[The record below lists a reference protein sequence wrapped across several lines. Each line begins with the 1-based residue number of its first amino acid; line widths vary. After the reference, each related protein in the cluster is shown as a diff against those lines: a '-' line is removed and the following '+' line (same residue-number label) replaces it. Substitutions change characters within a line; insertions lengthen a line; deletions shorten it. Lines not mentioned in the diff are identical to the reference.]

1 MEKWKKVNEKYEI
14 STTGKLRR
22 ESKMIKGAIK
32 SHGYYEYS
40 MCINNKRVY
49 ALAHR
54 LVASAF
60 LNQVDGKNEIN
71 HIDCNPLNNA
81 VENLEWVTHSE
92 NIRHSRKLNRY
103 PKNIKS
109 RTAETIEKDIAAK
122 RILMK
127 PVVDEFGNTFQ
138 TAKAAAQ
145 AHGLSD
151 QAVKLAI
158 RSGHKSAN
166 RYWKYLNN

>member
-32 SHGYYEYS
+32 LHGYYEYS
-40 MCINNKRVY
+40 MCINNKRIY

-60 LNQVDGKNEIN
+60 LNQPDGKNEIN
-71 HIDCNPLNNA
+71 HKDCNPLNNA

-92 NIRHSRKLNRY
+92 NIRHSRALNRY
-103 PKNIKS
+103 PKEIKKRS
-109 RTAETIEKDIAAK
+109 AETITKDIEAK
-122 RILMK
+122 KAFMK
-127 PVVDEFGNTFQ
+127 SVSDEYGNTFQ

-158 RSGHKSAN
+158 RNGHKSAN